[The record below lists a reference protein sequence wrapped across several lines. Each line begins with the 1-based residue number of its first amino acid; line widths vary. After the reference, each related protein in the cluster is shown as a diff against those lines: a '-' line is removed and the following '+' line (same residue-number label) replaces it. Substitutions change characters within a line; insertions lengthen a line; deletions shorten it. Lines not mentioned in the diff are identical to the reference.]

1 MSSFPPRHTPLAN
14 NACEDFD
21 CAWGL
26 LLAASRMR
34 RQCLQPMSGTGLVAV
49 AGEVQATE
57 AEDPQAGLICDQ
69 TGVWRLGSQ
78 LSKQA
83 VDLLEFYLPLLAA
96 ATDTPVVV
104 GHLGQSVDA
113 RIATENGHAMYVTG
127 EENLRHLHRMRA
139 LCDAIVVG
147 ASTVAID
154 DPRLTTRLVEGPNP
168 VRIVIDPQRR
178 LAMGRR
184 VFNDGEA
191 RTLIA
196 CAADLPAASAA
207 GTARE
212 DIIELPGVGDGLC
225 MSTLLTALQS
235 RGLHA
240 VFVEGGGVTVSR
252 WMNAGLLDRLQ
263 VATAPV
269 LIGAGRPALQL
280 PPAISMDAARRPP
293 HHLYRMG
300 KDVLWDF
307 DLRAQV
313 DKQASGSVG
322 MVELQR
328 LW

>member
-14 NACEDFD
+14 KACEDIT

-34 RQCLQPMSGTGLVAV
+34 RQCLQPMSGSGLI
-49 AGEVQATE
+49 AGTYDVQVTE
-57 AEDPQAGLICDQ
+57 AEDPRAGLICDHA
-69 TGVWRLGSQ
+69 GVWRPGSQ

-83 VDLLEFYLPLLAA
+83 LDLVEFYLPLLAA
-96 ATDTPVVV
+96 AIDTPVVV

-139 LCDAIVVG
+139 LCDAIIVG

-168 VRIVIDPQRR
+168 VRIVIDPLRR
-178 LAMGRR
+178 LAMGRQ

-196 CAADLPAASAA
+196 CAEDLPTDSAA
-207 GTARE
+207 GAARE
-212 DIIELPGVGDGLC
+212 NIIELPVSDDGLC
-225 MSTLLTALQS
+225 LSALLTALQS
-235 RGLHA
+235 KGLHA

-269 LIGAGRPALQL
+269 LIGGGRPALQL
-280 PPAISMDAARRPP
+280 PPAINMDAAQRPP
-293 HHLYRMG
+293 HRMYRMG
-300 KDVLWDF
+300 NDVLWDF
-307 DLRAQV
+307 DLRTQV
-313 DKQASGSVG
+313 DKQAAGSVD